1 MKKQIVL
8 VLVILLGLISCK
20 EKQEI
25 QPQRKD
31 IIDAVF
37 ASGKIVANKEYQVT
51 AINEGYLDHLWAQEG
66 DTITIGQPLFQLVN
80 DIQQIQ
86 LQNAALNYQYA
97 KENQALESPQMIQA
111 QEKIKQAEQKL
122 RTDSINVARYQ
133 KLLPSNAVARVDYD
147 KVLLEYQND
156 QSALTILKND
166 WLQWKRNLLLNTEN
180 AKSQFELQN
189 QNNRLYT
196 LHSETNGQLLN
207 VFKKKGDLVKKGETI
222 GKIGSGLLVAKL
234 YVAED
239 DIQRIQMDQPILI
252 TLNTDKD
259 SVYSAKVSKLY
270 PSFDEISQ
278 SFIVE
283 ATFTTNPKLLKIG
296 TQLQAN
302 FIISEKKNAL
312 VVPTNYLIGG
322 DSVQLVGDR
331 PKVKVKIGIKTVE
344 WTEILSGITEVDVI
358 ENPIQL

>member
-1 MKKQIVL
+1 MKKQIVQI
-8 VLVILLGLISCK
+8 LVILLWLVSCK
-20 EKQEI
+20 ENQEI

-37 ASGKIVANKEYQVT
+37 ASGKVVANKEYQVT
-51 AINEGYLDHLWAQEG
+51 AITEGYLNHLWVQEG
-66 DTITIGQPLFQLVN
+66 DTVKNGQPLFQLVN

-86 LQNAALNYQYA
+86 LNNAAYNYQYA
-97 KENQALESPQMIQA
+97 KENQGAESPQMIQA

-122 RTDSINVARYQ
+122 LTDSINVARYQ
-133 KLLPSNAVARVDYD
+133 KLLLTNAVARVDYD
-147 KVLLEYQND
+147 KLLLEYHND

-166 WLQWKRNLLLNTEN
+166 WLQWKRNLGLNTEN
-180 AKSQFELQN
+180 AKAQYQLQS
-189 QNNRLYT
+189 QNNLLYT
-196 LHSETNGQLLN
+196 LNSETNGQLLN

-239 DIQRIQMDQPILI
+239 DIQRIQMDQTLLI

-259 SVYSAKVSKLY
+259 SIYSAKVSKLY

-283 ATFTTNPKLLKIG
+283 ATFINNPKMLKVG

-312 VVPTNYLIGG
+312 VVPTSCLLGG
-322 DSVQLVGDR
+322 DSLQLLGDR
-331 PKVKVKIGIKTVE
+331 PKVKVKTGIKTVE
-344 WTEILSGITEVDVI
+344 WTEILSGITEFDVI
-358 ENPIQL
+358 ENPFQL